1 MINSKT
7 LITTALEGNKDLIAL
22 IGKDVEEN
30 PRIYHLK
37 APRADDYPR
46 ITFFEINNVDSN
58 YADDDVTAS
67 EVDIQISIW
76 VMDPSLLTQI
86 SNQVNKTMRA
96 HNFKRYFV
104 TELYEKDTGV
114 YHKPMRYSANL

>member
-7 LITTALEGNKDLIAL
+7 LLTTALESNKEIVDL
-22 IGKDVEEN
+22 IGKDVNDN
-30 PRIYHLK
+30 PRIYHLN
-37 APRADDYPR
+37 APRADDFPR
-46 ITFFEINNVDSN
+46 ITFFEINNIDSN

-67 EVDIQISIW
+67 EIDVQISIW
-76 VMDPSLLTQI
+76 VTDPSLLTEI
-86 SNQVNKTMRA
+86 SNQVNKAMRD